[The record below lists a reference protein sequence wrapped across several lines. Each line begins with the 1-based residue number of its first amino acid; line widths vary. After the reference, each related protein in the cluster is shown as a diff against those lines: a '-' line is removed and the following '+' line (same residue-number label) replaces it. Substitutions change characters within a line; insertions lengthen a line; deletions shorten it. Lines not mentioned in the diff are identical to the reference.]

1 MNISLNKTDD
11 LNGTITV
18 VIEPA
23 DYTDKVA
30 KEIKN
35 FSKKANMPG
44 FRVGKVPASLIKKQ
58 YGNQILGDV
67 VDKILQE
74 SLSNYIQTEKI
85 EMLGDPIPNK
95 EQTQAEIAEGNTF
108 TIAFDIAIAPKF
120 EVELSKDDKV
130 AYYNVEVS
138 DELVGKQVDMYRQRG
153 GSYDKVESYEDNDML
168 KGTITELDENGQ
180 AKAEGVKAEG
190 VVMLPKYFKDE
201 DQKKIFEGVK
211 TGATV
216 VFNPSKAYNSSEA
229 ELASLLK
236 VERDKA
242 VEYRGDFSFEISEI
256 TRFVPGPLNQE
267 LFDNVFGKD
276 VVKSEEE
283 FKNKIKGEIENQFKK
298 DSDYKF
304 LLDVRTYI
312 TEKVGELQFPEE
324 RLKKIMLAHVNGDQ
338 EKVDANYGKNIEE
351 LTWHLIKEKLIEK
364 TGVKVENDDVLE
376 MAREVTRMQ
385 FAQYGMISI
394 PEEYIESSVKEML
407 KNRETVNN
415 LVDRAIEVKLGA
427 AVKDIVTLDEKTVS
441 PEDFNK
447 MFEA

>member
-1 MNISLNKTDD
+1 MNISLNKTDE

-18 VIEPA
+18 IIEPA

-58 YGNQILGDV
+58 YGNQILGEV
-67 VDKILQE
+67 VDKMLQE
-74 SLSNYIQTEKI
+74 SISNYIQTEKI

-95 EQTQAEIAEGNTF
+95 ELTQAEIVDGNTF

-138 DELVGKQVDMYRQRG
+138 DDLVNKQVEMYRQRG
-153 GSYDKVESYEDNDML
+153 GSYDKVDSYEDNDML
-168 KGTITELDENGQ
+168 KGIITELDENNQ
-180 AKAEGVKAEG
+180 AKTDGVKAEG

-201 DQKKIFEGVK
+201 DQKKLFASAKVNDVI
-211 TGATV
+211 T
-216 VFNPSKAYNSSEA
+216 FNPSKAYNSSEA

-242 VEYRGDFSFEISEI
+242 VEYRGDFSFEIQEI

-276 VVKSEEE
+276 VVKSEDE
-283 FKNKIKGEIENQFKK
+283 FKAKIKGEIEGQFKK

-312 TEKVGELQFPEE
+312 TEKVGTLQFPEE

-338 EKVDANYGKNIEE
+338 EKVDANYDKNIEE

-427 AVKDIVTLDEKTVS
+427 AVKDIVTLEEQTIS